1 MLEPHDHLFAVLIFP
16 EELNHFQYNLFH
28 TLFLSEGNQLDFDWF
43 ILRYFSIYCGY
54 HIWNLSKLVVHLED
68 VAVLNLCDFLDEI
81 WLGNLHF
88 SKQIRDLLIGIANK
102 RLDLL
107 LREGERC
114 DL

>member
-1 MLEPHDHLFAVLIFP
+1 M
-16 EELNHFQYNLFH
+16 
-28 TLFLSEGNQLDFDWF
+28 
-43 ILRYFSIYCGY
+43 
-54 HIWNLSKLVVHLED
+54 HLED